1 VNHRAAT
8 EFAGMTLIETF
19 GRNVRQARKEKGWTQ
34 EQLAFEAGVKRAYLS
49 EVENGQRNVSLD
61 IVEKL
66 AKALDVEASTLM
78 ASA

>member
-1 VNHRAAT
+1 MHRTAT
-8 EFAGMTLIETF
+8 EFADMTLIETF
-19 GRNVRQARKEKGWTQ
+19 GRNVRQARKDKGWTQ

-61 IVEKL
+61 VVEKL
-66 AKALDVEASTLM
+66 ARALDVEPSTLM